1 MGVVG
6 RLSNI
11 FKAKVNNAIDEMENP
26 IELLDQK
33 LRDMDKSLNDAKL
46 SSAQILGNV
55 HETERKLEK
64 AKAESKDFDEKVK
77 LAVKAGND
85 DLAKRALA
93 KKLDADKSV
102 QSLTISYEQASKNAQ
117 AIKAKLRELE
127 EEIDK
132 TRTYRD
138 EAAARFSNAE
148 ASKQVNE
155 ILANVDAGSNKI
167 SLDNIERKIEKKE
180 ALAEGL
186 GDLQEDNSLDKEF
199 AKLGEVS
206 LDDELAKYKTPAT
219 PGPAPTAAATNDS
232 SIDAELEKYKNQQ

>member
-1 MGVVG
+1 MGVIN

-11 FKAKVNNAIDEMENP
+11 FKAKVNTAIDDIENP

-33 LRDMDKSLNDAKL
+33 VRDMDKTLNDAKVA
-46 SSAQILGNV
+46 SAQILGNV

-64 AKAESKDFDEKVK
+64 AKVDSKDFDEKVK
-77 LAVKAGND
+77 LAVKVGND

-93 KKLDADKSV
+93 KKLEAYKSV
-102 QSLTISYEQASKNAQ
+102 QSLTTSYQEASTKAQ

-127 EEIDK
+127 EEIQK

-138 EAAARFSNAE
+138 EAAARYSNAE

-155 ILANVDAGSNKI
+155 VLANVNAGTNKI
-167 SLDNIERKIEKKE
+167 NLDDIERKIEKKE

-186 GDLQEDNSLDKEF
+186 GDLQDDNSLDKEF
-199 AKLGEVS
+199 EKLGETS
-206 LDDELAKYKTPAT
+206 LDDELAKYKTGTT
-219 PGPAPTAAATNDS
+219 PVS
-232 SIDAELEKYKNQQ
+232 SNSSVDPELAKNKNQ